1 MSILW
6 QHFCASRKRG
16 RKQVNHCWA
25 ERAGGP
31 GCGTVERSQ
40 LGKGR
45 LIAFQLMGGPWWE
58 EGQNRDGEKKKD
70 VFASFHYPQHTNT
83 LISLL
88 LFLRVE
94 GSLGRERRL
103 ENDWRM
109 PVILCWSIY
118 LVNKCNNHLLWTKYK
133 YQTLRQQRAE
143 RNRTDITELAAK

>member
-6 QHFCASRKRG
+6 QHFRASRKRG

-45 LIAFQLMGGPWWE
+45 LIGFQLMGGPWCE
-58 EGQNRDGEKKKD
+58 ECQNRGREKKRD
-70 VFASFHYPQHTNT
+70 VFASSHYPQHTNT
-83 LISLL
+83 SISLL

-94 GSLGRERRL
+94 GSLGRERRS

-109 PVILCWSIY
+109 PVILCFSIY
-118 LVNKCNNHLLWTKYK
+118 LVNKCIDHLLWAKCK
-133 YQTLRQQRAE
+133 YQALREQRAE
-143 RNRTDITELAAK
+143 RNRADITELAAK